1 MNFGDSRQHIGPRKA
16 NRELRLKDVAHA
28 SGRGLVGAMAMTGLR
43 AVTGGVGLLEQTPP
57 QAIVR
62 QRLPGAIKMV
72 RRRRRDA
79 VIEMC
84 HWGYGAGGG
93 AVFAVLPERL
103 RRPPWTGV
111 AYGTVLW
118 LGFEAV
124 VGPLLRLRR
133 NGDHSVPGRV
143 SLALDHLLYGL
154 VISEI
159 RPRHQARRSEFARGA
174 PVAPSR
180 E

>member
-1 MNFGDSRQHIGPRKA
+1 MNFGDSRQRLGPRNA
-16 NRELRLKDVAHA
+16 NEELRLKDVAHA
-28 SGRGLVGAMAMTGLR
+28 AGRGLIGAMAMTGMR
-43 AVTGGVGLLEQTPP
+43 AITGGVGLLEQTPP

-62 QRLPGAIKMV
+62 QRLPSAIKMV

-79 VIEMC
+79 VIEVC

-118 LGFEAV
+118 LGFEGL

-133 NGDHSVPGRV
+133 DGDRSVPGRV
-143 SLALDHLLYGL
+143 SLAVDHLLYGL

-159 RPRHQARRSEFARGA
+159 RPRHQARRSEFAPREG
-174 PVAPSR
+174 VAASR